1 MALEDESS
9 DSDNEEILDMKN
21 EADDI
26 EEDKIVNDKH
36 SDNTSKTKTAASKN
50 KSDLDW
56 LKGKVTKTKVH
67 KCLLYWYTDTEE
79 NLLIQ

>member
-1 MALEDESS
+1 
-9 DSDNEEILDMKN
+9 MKN

-36 SDNTSKTKTAASKN
+36 GDNTSKTKTAAKN

-56 LKGKVTKTKVH
+56 LKGKVTKTR
-67 KCLLYWYTDTEE
+67 YINIYY
-79 NLLIQ
+79 IIY